1 MQQEVLAM
9 ESSEGDKLQEV
20 NGIPQD
26 SEFTQVEHHAE
37 MFMGMMA
44 KFSPDNSIAD
54 KITAEHLD
62 KQLDNMRIETEKHY
76 ETENERIKERKHAR
90 IIYAILGVAAMIAV
104 VVLMVAFRD
113 NPDAVSGVV
122 EKLVIA
128 AVSAFG
134 GYGFGKSRS
143 NNDDD

>member
-1 MQQEVLAM
+1 MRQEVRVM
-9 ESSEGDKLQEV
+9 EGSSGDKLQKA
-20 NGIPQD
+20 NNIPQD

-54 KITAEHLD
+54 KITADHLD

-90 IIYAILGVAAMIAV
+90 IVYAILGGAAMIAV
-104 VVLMVAFRD
+104 VVLLVAFKD

-134 GYGFGKSRS
+134 GYGFGKSRRN
-143 NNDDD
+143 NNDD